1 MAALTFPIISKLNV
15 PVILSFKWLCF
26 FKYWNMALLCWLTPD
41 CVRKDLSYSTYG
53 AQAIHRHAI
62 FMGLAIFFNFL
73 TAHWAMFVHLSM
85 PSLDASCFSMAET
98 AALGDEPQVCGAS
111 AGCSGQ
117 SQPAQPS
124 QDSCWGLMEHWIT
137 SQAAAA
143 AHMNLQNSSDLA
155 ECPGPYAHS
164 AIHSLSCVLR
174 VGWGWAEE
182 WVRDF
187 QTFL

>member
-1 MAALTFPIISKLNV
+1 MSNVSLYSLFQQCCYTPAVTSCWIINFRKPNLPKSKKIK
-15 PVILSFKWLCF
+15 PEWGD
-26 FKYWNMALLCWLTPD
+26 W
-41 CVRKDLSYSTYG
+41 R
-53 AQAIHRHAI
+53 
-62 FMGLAIFFNFL
+62 LAG
-73 TAHWAMFVHLSM
+73 HWAMFVHLSM

-111 AGCSGQ
+111 AGCSRQ

-124 QDSCWGLMEHWIT
+124 QDSCWGLMERWIT

-174 VGWGWAEE
+174 VGWGWAGE